1 MVISQI
7 KTTNNNYQNAS
18 QYQLLFPFDQIHR
31 YYGAAKKK
39 LQTSPRDVE
48 ARKETRQN
56 VEAVVAIRPNGQRQ
70 NLGSTHHEFRQ
81 FPAKGS
87 HS

>member
-1 MVISQI
+1 MLHNINFSSLLIKYTDIMVPQ
-7 KTTNNNYQNAS
+7 
-18 QYQLLFPFDQIHR
+18 
-31 YYGAAKKK
+31 KKK